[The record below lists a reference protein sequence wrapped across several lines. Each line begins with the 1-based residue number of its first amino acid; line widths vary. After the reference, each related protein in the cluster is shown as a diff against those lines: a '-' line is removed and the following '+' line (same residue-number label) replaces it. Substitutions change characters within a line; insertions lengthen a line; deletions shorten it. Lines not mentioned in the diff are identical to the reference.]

1 VAEEES
7 LYQLTYWHNRL
18 FNSNLPASIRV
29 LGFQPD
35 WENAE
40 ADPLPLAV

>member
-1 VAEEES
+1 VAKEES

-18 FNSNLPASIRV
+18 FNSNIPASIVV

-35 WENAE
+35 WAKAE